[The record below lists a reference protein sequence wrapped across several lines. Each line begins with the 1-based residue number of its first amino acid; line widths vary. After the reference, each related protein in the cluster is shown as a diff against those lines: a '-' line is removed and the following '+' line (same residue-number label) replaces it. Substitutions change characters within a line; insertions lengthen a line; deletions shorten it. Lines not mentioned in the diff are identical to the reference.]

1 MGKAIYHPKGE
12 RQKTIIK
19 LLNSLEGRYS
29 RWDIWQDFIVLSAVS
44 IANAFGGPYR
54 EQREAMYLERSKKY
68 STSELEVLAQM
79 LAEVVDEMEQNPD
92 QDMLGELFM
101 ALGLANEWKGQF
113 FTPYHICRAMAAM
126 NLSEDLKSQ
135 IEEKG
140 WVSVSDPACGAGALL
155 LAFANE
161 CKRNHINY
169 RTTPTTRL
177 KRIVTELLERGC
189 VLDGVPGFY
198 CQKETGQWTLDI
210 RGSGIMIPDRNY
222 DGQIEAIQVR
232 LDRVYNQKFYNLTS
246 VDKYYGTP
254 ARCCPHYVGVQEGD
268 EVVCVTEGVMKADLA
283 YHFALGSQYE
293 CGFAGLTGVPSYSQY
308 ERLLQEL
315 SVLGVQRLNIMIDSD
330 YQDNDKVRTAR
341 DRYIELG
348 AEAGFEVAPITWSRR
363 QKGIDDL
370 YKHLFRSK

>member
-1 MGKAIYHPKGE
+1 MAKAVYYPKGE

-113 FTPYHICRAMAAM
+113 FTPYDICRAMAAM
-126 NLSEDLKSQ
+126 NLGEDLKSQ

-169 RTTPTTRL
+169 QTSVFFVAQDIDFLAGCMCYIQMSLLGCPGYVVIDDSILHPAQSYMRVMTIEQAKAVKVDFGRFNGWTLGDIAMKNPGDLAWYVKNYSGHNLAL
-177 KRIVTELLERGC
+177 KAGATKLLEA
-189 VLDGVPGFY
+189 V
-198 CQKETGQWTLDI
+198 GQMA
-210 RGSGIMIPDRNY
+210 S
-222 DGQIEAIQVR
+222 
-232 LDRVYNQKFYNLTS
+232 
-246 VDKYYGTP
+246 
-254 ARCCPHYVGVQEGD
+254 
-268 EVVCVTEGVMKADLA
+268 
-283 YHFALGSQYE
+283 
-293 CGFAGLTGVPSYSQY
+293 
-308 ERLLQEL
+308 
-315 SVLGVQRLNIMIDSD
+315 
-330 YQDNDKVRTAR
+330 
-341 DRYIELG
+341 
-348 AEAGFEVAPITWSRR
+348 
-363 QKGIDDL
+363 
-370 YKHLFRSK
+370 

>member
-1 MGKAIYHPKGE
+1 MIAMGKAIYHPKGE

-126 NLSEDLKSQ
+126 NLGEDLKSQ

-140 WVSVSDPACGAGALL
+140 WVSNCARSLL
-155 LAFANE
+155 
-161 CKRNHINY
+161 R
-169 RTTPTTRL
+169 
-177 KRIVTELLERGC
+177 
-189 VLDGVPGFY
+189 
-198 CQKETGQWTLDI
+198 
-210 RGSGIMIPDRNY
+210 
-222 DGQIEAIQVR
+222 
-232 LDRVYNQKFYNLTS
+232 
-246 VDKYYGTP
+246 
-254 ARCCPHYVGVQEGD
+254 
-268 EVVCVTEGVMKADLA
+268 
-283 YHFALGSQYE
+283 
-293 CGFAGLTGVPSYSQY
+293 
-308 ERLLQEL
+308 
-315 SVLGVQRLNIMIDSD
+315 
-330 YQDNDKVRTAR
+330 
-341 DRYIELG
+341 
-348 AEAGFEVAPITWSRR
+348 
-363 QKGIDDL
+363 
-370 YKHLFRSK
+370 

>member
-1 MGKAIYHPKGE
+1 MIAMGKAVYHPKGE
-12 RQKTIIK
+12 RQKIIIK

-113 FTPYHICRAMAAM
+113 FTPYDICRAMAAM
-126 NLSEDLKSQ
+126 NLGEDLKSQ

-140 WVSVSDPACGAGALL
+140 WESVSDPACGAGALL

-169 RTTPTTRL
+169 
-177 KRIVTELLERGC
+177 
-189 VLDGVPGFY
+189 
-198 CQKETGQWTLDI
+198 Q
-210 RGSGIMIPDRNY
+210 
-222 DGQIEAIQVR
+222 
-232 LDRVYNQKFYNLTS
+232 TS
-246 VDKYYGTP
+246 VFFVAQDIDFLAGCMCYIQMSLLG
-254 ARCCPHYVGVQEGD
+254 CPGYVV
-268 EVVCVTEGVMKADLA
+268 
-283 YHFALGSQYE
+283 
-293 CGFAGLTGVPSYSQY
+293 
-308 ERLLQEL
+308 
-315 SVLGVQRLNIMIDSD
+315 
-330 YQDNDKVRTAR
+330 
-341 DRYIELG
+341 
-348 AEAGFEVAPITWSRR
+348 
-363 QKGIDDL
+363 IDDSIL
-370 YKHLFRSK
+370 HPAQSYDEDGLIPKNSPNVWFTPMYFRDIWHWRRMFAQLDLITQEKK

>member
-1 MGKAIYHPKGE
+1 MIAMAKAVYYPKGE

-113 FTPYHICRAMAAM
+113 FTPYDICRAMAAM
-126 NLSEDLKSQ
+126 NLGEDLKSQ

-169 RTTPTTRL
+169 
-177 KRIVTELLERGC
+177 
-189 VLDGVPGFY
+189 
-198 CQKETGQWTLDI
+198 Q
-210 RGSGIMIPDRNY
+210 
-222 DGQIEAIQVR
+222 
-232 LDRVYNQKFYNLTS
+232 TS
-246 VDKYYGTP
+246 VFFVAQDIDFLAGCMCYI
-254 ARCCPHYVGVQEGD
+254 QMSLNE
-268 EVVCVTEGVMKADLA
+268 EVCSKEFFVAENVVAVCTCAVNLIAVITII
-283 YHFALGSQYE
+283 ALSMRITMPP
-293 CGFAGLTGVPSYSQY
+293 FVPRKRS
-308 ERLLQEL
+308 
-315 SVLGVQRLNIMIDSD
+315 N
-330 YQDNDKVRTAR
+330 
-341 DRYIELG
+341 
-348 AEAGFEVAPITWSRR
+348 RR
-363 QKGIDDL
+363 M
-370 YKHLFRSK
+370 

>member
-1 MGKAIYHPKGE
+1 MAKAVYYPKGE

-113 FTPYHICRAMAAM
+113 FTPYDICRAMAAM
-126 NLSEDLKSQ
+126 NLGEDLKSQ

-169 RTTPTTRL
+169 QTSVFFVAQDIDFLAGCMCYIQMSLLGCPGYVVIDDSILHPAQSYDEDGLIPKNSPNVWLTPMYFRDVWHSFL
-177 KRIVTELLERGC
+177 IMFAWSVWSC
-189 VLDGVPGFY
+189 MIDGYPQRNDAECITLSEACMEDHVAVEIRST
-198 CQKETGQWTLDI
+198 ETGMCFEEHVTCDEDGNLNHAERDLNRCKCRNCGEISYFGSFENLDDAECSEC
-210 RGSGIMIPDRNY
+210 G
-222 DGQIEAIQVR
+222 
-232 LDRVYNQKFYNLTS
+232 
-246 VDKYYGTP
+246 
-254 ARCCPHYVGVQEGD
+254 
-268 EVVCVTEGVMKADLA
+268 
-283 YHFALGSQYE
+283 E
-293 CGFAGLTGVPSYSQY
+293 CGF
-308 ERLLQEL
+308 
-315 SVLGVQRLNIMIDSD
+315 
-330 YQDNDKVRTAR
+330 
-341 DRYIELG
+341 DRCE
-348 AEAGFEVAPITWSRR
+348 EE
-363 QKGIDDL
+363 
-370 YKHLFRSK
+370 

>member
-1 MGKAIYHPKGE
+1 MIAMAKAVYYPKGE

-113 FTPYHICRAMAAM
+113 FTPYDICRAMAAM
-126 NLSEDLKSQ
+126 NLGEDLKSQ

-169 RTTPTTRL
+169 QTSVFFVAQDIDFLAGCMCYIQAMWSLTIPSSIRRRATMRTDLSPRTAPMSGSPRC
-177 KRIVTELLERGC
+177 ISGM
-189 VLDGVPGFY
+189 
-198 CQKETGQWTLDI
+198 
-210 RGSGIMIPDRNY
+210 SGI
-222 DGQIEAIQVR
+222 GGE
-232 LDRVYNQKFYNLTS
+232 FSHSWT
-246 VDKYYGTP
+246 
-254 ARCCPHYVGVQEGD
+254 
-268 EVVCVTEGVMKADLA
+268 
-283 YHFALGSQYE
+283 
-293 CGFAGLTGVPSYSQY
+293 
-308 ERLLQEL
+308 
-315 SVLGVQRLNIMIDSD
+315 
-330 YQDNDKVRTAR
+330 
-341 DRYIELG
+341 
-348 AEAGFEVAPITWSRR
+348 
-363 QKGIDDL
+363 
-370 YKHLFRSK
+370 

>member
-1 MGKAIYHPKGE
+1 MIVMAKAVYYPKGE
-12 RQKTIIK
+12 RQKAIIK

-113 FTPYHICRAMAAM
+113 FTPYDICRAMAAM
-126 NLSEDLKSQ
+126 NLGEDLKSQ

-169 RTTPTTRL
+169 
-177 KRIVTELLERGC
+177 
-189 VLDGVPGFY
+189 
-198 CQKETGQWTLDI
+198 Q
-210 RGSGIMIPDRNY
+210 
-222 DGQIEAIQVR
+222 
-232 LDRVYNQKFYNLTS
+232 TS
-246 VDKYYGTP
+246 VFFVAQDI
-254 ARCCPHYVGVQEGD
+254 D
-268 EVVCVTEGVMKADLA
+268 FLA
-283 YHFALGSQYE
+283 GCMCYIQMS
-293 CGFAGLTGVPSYSQY
+293 
-308 ERLLQEL
+308 
-315 SVLGVQRLNIMIDSD
+315 LNL
-330 YQDNDKVRTAR
+330 R
-341 DRYIELG
+341 
-348 AEAGFEVAPITWSRR
+348 
-363 QKGIDDL
+363 
-370 YKHLFRSK
+370 FRSRFYLSSI